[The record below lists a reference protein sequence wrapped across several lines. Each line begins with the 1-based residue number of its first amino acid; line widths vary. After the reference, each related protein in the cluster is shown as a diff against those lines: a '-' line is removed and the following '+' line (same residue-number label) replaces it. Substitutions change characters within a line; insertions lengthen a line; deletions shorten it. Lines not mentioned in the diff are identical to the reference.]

1 MKIKTKLTYGIG
13 ILFILILILG
23 VVAGKYI
30 TDMSTDT
37 RNILADNYQSLSYAR
52 QMLYSLENIGKDTAA
67 VNVFIDNLRKQQNN
81 ITEKNEAEVTT
92 RLMMHF
98 EQFKKDTCQLVIRQ
112 LRHDLND
119 IIQVNMHSIY
129 HKSEIAGRTATNAL
143 LWIYVVGIVCAV
155 IALGIL
161 MVFPGSIT
169 RPIRELMDGI
179 VEISNRNYDKRLHF
193 KDTREFEEVATS
205 FNNMA
210 AKLSEYR
217 QSILAD
223 ILTAK
228 KYVEGIVNSIHE
240 PILGLDE
247 QRKILF
253 ANDEALSVLNLKRE
267 NVIGKAAAELALKN
281 DLLRRLVRELVTPA
295 DSREPLKIYAD
306 NKESYFHIIF
316 FN

>member
-81 ITEKNEAEVTT
+81 ITEKDEAEVTT

-98 EQFKKDTCQLVIRQ
+98 EQFKKDTGQLVVRQ
-112 LRHDLND
+112 LRQDLND

-143 LWIYVVGIVCAV
+143 LWIYVVGIVCVV

-169 RPIRELMDGI
+169 RPIRELMGLWRFLTAI
-179 VEISNRNYDKRLHF
+179 TINGYILKIPGNLKKWRLH
-193 KDTREFEEVATS
+193 
-205 FNNMA
+205 
-210 AKLSEYR
+210 L
-217 QSILAD
+217 IIWL
-223 ILTAK
+223 
-228 KYVEGIVNSIHE
+228 
-240 PILGLDE
+240 
-247 QRKILF
+247 
-253 ANDEALSVLNLKRE
+253 LNCP
-267 NVIGKAAAELALKN
+267 NTGKVYWRIFSRLKN
-281 DLLRRLVRELVTPA
+281 MSKGLSIVFMSLSWGWMNNGKYCLPTTKLCRC
-295 DSREPLKIYAD
+295 
-306 NKESYFHIIF
+306 
-316 FN
+316 

>member
-81 ITEKNEAEVTT
+81 ITEKDEAEVTT

-98 EQFKKDTCQLVIRQ
+98 EQFKKDTGQLVVRQ
-112 LRHDLND
+112 LRQDLND

-143 LWIYVVGIVCAV
+143 LWIYVVGIVCVV

-169 RPIRELMDGI
+169 RPI
-179 VEISNRNYDKRLHF
+179 
-193 KDTREFEEVATS
+193 
-205 FNNMA
+205 
-210 AKLSEYR
+210 
-217 QSILAD
+217 
-223 ILTAK
+223 
-228 KYVEGIVNSIHE
+228 
-240 PILGLDE
+240 
-247 QRKILF
+247 
-253 ANDEALSVLNLKRE
+253 
-267 NVIGKAAAELALKN
+267 
-281 DLLRRLVRELVTPA
+281 RELVTPA

-306 NKESYFHIIF
+306 NKESYFQAQYIPLFIQPQDRLMNTIDNPFDIFFSRENIRQYTLPVFGQFSSHIIK
-316 FN
+316 